1 MYCYI
6 KLVCA
11 KR

>member
-1 MYCYI
+1 M

-11 KR
+11 